1 MSIQKM
7 IANVL
12 IVDDD
17 REMLTTLA
25 KGFAKYDD
33 TFTVLTAEDG
43 QTAMEVLQHDTVS
56 LIVTELTAPG
66 IDGPGLLKHVAESY
80 PEIPSIVITAHSTPE
95 MERLAR
101 QSGAAEYCSKP
112 VMPENLSRK
121 IMTILSRQSDG
132 GTLYSVSSGIFLQ
145 LIEMEQKTCTI
156 RLEDIASGQKGVLFF
171 RDGELL
177 NARAGHLQG
186 KPAAQR
192 IFSWD
197 KVTISIQN
205 DCPPIA
211 NQIQSELQTLILEA
225 ARLKDEAASPD
236 GDLCE
241 VEEPTGETAAEEVT
255 PPDPIGR
262 IKQAIEKRI
271 GQAVGVEDIYQD
283 TSWDGFIRRLSVLGE
298 FFRSGPMKLCFVD
311 KGESSDHIIIP
322 GRKTTVISVN
332 PKSPRDKLMKALS
345 P

>member
-1 MSIQKM
+1 M

-17 REMLTTLA
+17 REMLTTLE

-33 TFTVLTAEDG
+33 AFTVLTAEDG
-43 QTAMEVLQHDTVS
+43 QTAMEILRNDTVS
-56 LIVTELTAPG
+56 LVVTELKVLG
-66 IDGPGLLKHVAESY
+66 IDGLGLLKHVAESY
-80 PEIPSIVITAHSTPE
+80 PEIPAIVITAYSTPD

-101 QSGAAEYCSKP
+101 QSGAAEYFSKP
-112 VMPENLSRK
+112 VMPENLFQK
-121 IMTILSRQSDG
+121 IMAFLSRESDG
-132 GTLYSVSSGIFLQ
+132 GTLHSVSSGIFLQ

-156 RLEDIASGQKGVLFF
+156 RLEDISSGQRGVLFF

-177 NARAGHLQG
+177 DARACRQQG

-205 DCPPIA
+205 DCPPIK
-211 NQIQSELQTLILEA
+211 NEIQSELQTLILEA

-236 GDLCE
+236 EDLGE
-241 VEEPTGETAAEEVT
+241 ADEPTEETDTEEVT
-255 PPDPIGR
+255 SSDPISR
-262 IKQAIEKRI
+262 IRHAIEKRI
-271 GQAVGVEDIYQD
+271 GQAGGVEDIYQD
-283 TSWDGFIRRLSVLGE
+283 TSWDGFVQRLSALGE
-298 FFRSGPMKLCFVD
+298 FFRSGPMKLCFID
-311 KGESSDHIIIP
+311 KGESSGHIIIP

-332 PKSPRDKLMKALS
+332 PKSPRDKIMKALS

>member
-1 MSIQKM
+1 M

-17 REMLTTLA
+17 REMLTTLE
-25 KGFAKYDD
+25 KGFAKYDA

-43 QTAMEVLQHDTVS
+43 QTAVEVLRHDTVS
-56 LIVTELTAPG
+56 LVVTELEVPG
-66 IDGPGLLKHVAESY
+66 IEGPGLLKHVAESY
-80 PEIPSIVITAHSTPE
+80 PEVPAIVLTAYSTPE

-101 QSGAAEYCSKP
+101 QNGAAEYFSKP
-112 VMPENLSRK
+112 VLPENLSQK

-132 GTLYSVSSGIFLQ
+132 GTLRSVSSGIFLQ

-156 RLEDIASGQKGVLFF
+156 RLEDLSSGQRGVLFF

-177 NARAGHLQG
+177 DARACRRQG

-192 IFSWD
+192 IFSWE

-205 DCPPIA
+205 DCPPIK
-211 NQIQSELQTLILEA
+211 NKIQSELQTLILEA

-236 GDLCE
+236 EDLGE
-241 VEEPTGETAAEEVT
+241 ADAPIEETDTEEVT
-255 PPDPIGR
+255 SSDPISR
-262 IKQAIEKRI
+262 IRHAIEKRI
-271 GQAVGVEDIYQD
+271 GQSGGVEDIYQD
-283 TSWDGFIRRLSVLGE
+283 TSWDGFIHRLSVLGE

-332 PKSPRDKLMKALS
+332 PKSPPDKIMKALS
-345 P
+345 L

>member
-1 MSIQKM
+1 M

-17 REMLTTLA
+17 REMLTTLE
-25 KGFAKYDD
+25 KEFAKYDD

-43 QTAMEVLQHDTVS
+43 QTAIEVLRHETVS
-56 LIVTELTAPG
+56 LVVTELKVPG
-66 IDGPGLLKHVAESY
+66 IDGLGLLKHVTESY
-80 PEIPSIVITAHSTPE
+80 PEIPAIVITAYSTPE
-95 MERLAR
+95 MERIAR
-101 QSGAAEYCSKP
+101 QNGVAEYCSKP
-112 VMPENLSRK
+112 VIPENLAPK
-121 IMTILSRQSDG
+121 IMTILSRESDG
-132 GTLYSVSSGIFLQ
+132 GTLHSVSSGIFLQ

-156 RLEDIASGQKGVLFF
+156 RLEDLSSGQKGVLFF

-177 NARAGHLQG
+177 DARVCRLQG

-205 DCPPIA
+205 DCPPIE
-211 NQIQSELQTLILEA
+211 NKIQSELQTLILEA

-236 GDLCE
+236 GDLGE
-241 VEEPTGETAAEEVT
+241 AEEPTGGTDAEEST
-255 PPDPIGR
+255 SSDPISR
-262 IKQAIEKRI
+262 IRHAIEKRI
-271 GQAVGVEDIYQD
+271 GHAGGVEDIYQD
-283 TSWDGFIRRLSVLGE
+283 TSWDGFIHRLSALGE
-298 FFRSGPMKLCFVD
+298 LFRSGPMKLCFVD

-322 GRKTTVISVN
+322 GRKTTVISVS
-332 PKSPRDKLMKALS
+332 PKSPPDKIMKALS

>member
-1 MSIQKM
+1 M

-17 REMLTTLA
+17 REMLTTLE

-43 QTAMEVLQHDTVS
+43 QTAMEVLRHETVS
-56 LIVTELTAPG
+56 LVVTELKVPG
-66 IDGPGLLKHVAESY
+66 IDGLGLLKHVTESY
-80 PEIPSIVITAHSTPE
+80 PEIPAIVITAYSTPE

-101 QSGAAEYCSKP
+101 ESGAAEYCSKP
-112 VMPENLSRK
+112 VMPENLAQK
-121 IMTILSRQSDG
+121 IMTILSRESDG
-132 GTLYSVSSGIFLQ
+132 GTLHSVSSGIFLQ

-156 RLEDIASGQKGVLFF
+156 RLEDLSSGQKGVLFF

-177 NARAGHLQG
+177 DARVCRLQG

-205 DCPPIA
+205 DCPPIE
-211 NQIQSELQTLILEA
+211 NKIQSELQTLILEA

-236 GDLCE
+236 GDLGE
-241 VEEPTGETAAEEVT
+241 AEEPTGETDAEEVT
-255 PPDPIGR
+255 SSDPISR
-262 IKQAIEKRI
+262 IRHAIEKRI
-271 GQAVGVEDIYQD
+271 GQAGGVEDIYQD
-283 TSWDGFIRRLSVLGE
+283 TSWDGFIHRLSALGE
-298 FFRSGPMKLCFVD
+298 LFRSGPMKLCFVD

-332 PKSPRDKLMKALS
+332 PKSPRDKIMKALS

>member
-1 MSIQKM
+1 M

-17 REMLTTLA
+17 RETLTALQE
-25 KGFAKYDD
+25 GFARYDN
-33 TFTVLTAEDG
+33 TFTILTAGDG
-43 QTAMEVLQHDTVS
+43 QAAREVLRHDTVS
-56 LIVTELTAPG
+56 LVVTELKVPG
-66 IDGPGLLKHVAESY
+66 IDGPRLLKHVTESY
-80 PEIPSIVITAHSTPE
+80 PEIPFIVITADSTPE

-101 QSGAAEYCSKP
+101 ESGAAEYLSKP
-112 VMPENLSRK
+112 VMPENLAQK
-121 IMTILSRQSDG
+121 IMTILSRESDG
-132 GTLYSVSSGIFLQ
+132 GTLHSVSSGIFLQ

-156 RLEDIASGQKGVLFF
+156 RLEDISSGQKGVLFF

-177 NARAGHLQG
+177 DARVCRLQG

-205 DCPPIA
+205 DCPPIE
-211 NQIQSELQTLILEA
+211 NKIQSELQTLILEA

-236 GDLCE
+236 GGLGE
-241 VEEPTGETAAEEVT
+241 AEEPIGATDAEEVT
-255 PPDPIGR
+255 SSDPISR
-262 IKQAIEKRI
+262 IRHAIEKRI
-271 GQAVGVEDIYQD
+271 GQAGGVEDIFQD
-283 TSWDGFIRRLSVLGE
+283 TSWDGFIHRLSALGE
-298 FFRSGPMKLCFVD
+298 LFRSGPMKLCFVD

-322 GRKTTVISVN
+322 GQKTTVISVS
-332 PKSPRDKLMKALS
+332 PKSPRDKIMKALN